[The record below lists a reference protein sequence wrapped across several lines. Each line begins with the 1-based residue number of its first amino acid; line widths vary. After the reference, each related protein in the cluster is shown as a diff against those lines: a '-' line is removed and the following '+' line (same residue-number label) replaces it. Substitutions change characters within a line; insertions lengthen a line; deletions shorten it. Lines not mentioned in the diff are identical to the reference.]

1 MFSSVASTSY
11 LIAFFGK
18 SPLIELKSFKPT
30 LVSEEFG
37 QFVFNSTVN
46 DVEMM
51 AYSNFTVNK
60 LLVTQ
65 VGQLFPT
72 VYKVV
77 NDCRPILGTQI
88 SNFCICRPPYYYN
101 STRASCMM
109 TPGPQIDHLSTI
121 YIAFI
126 AICSVLLLT
135 LVFIIYKKIISFQ
148 KVRKS
153 WQYNAAENIIFE

>member
-1 MFSSVASTSY
+1 
-11 LIAFFGK
+11 
-18 SPLIELKSFKPT
+18 
-30 LVSEEFG
+30 
-37 QFVFNSTVN
+37 
-46 DVEMM
+46 M
-51 AYSNFTVNK
+51 AYSNFTVHK

-77 NDCRPILGTQI
+77 NDCRSVLGTQI
-88 SNFCICRPPYYYN
+88 NNFCICRPPYYYN
-101 STRASCMM
+101 STRASCVM
-109 TPGPQIDHLSTI
+109 TPEPQNDSLSTI

-135 LVFIIYKKIISFQ
+135 LIFIIYKKIISFQ